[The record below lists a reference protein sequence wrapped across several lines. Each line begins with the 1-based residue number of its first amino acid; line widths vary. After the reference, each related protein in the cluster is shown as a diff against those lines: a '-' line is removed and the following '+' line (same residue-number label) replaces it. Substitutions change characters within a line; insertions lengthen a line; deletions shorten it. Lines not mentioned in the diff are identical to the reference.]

1 MEFSLH
7 LDFKLT
13 KLTIGRE
20 RAPLVVVDNFVADP
34 HALVELAAGKLFSD
48 VVNFYPGVRS
58 KVPLTYQRFMLDK
71 VKPLFASHFNL
82 GSAVLRFTECHF
94 SIVTT
99 PPEKLDIA
107 QRIPHIDS
115 VFPSELAFIHY
126 LFKSNLGGT
135 AFYRHRATG
144 YEYVDEARKDGYW
157 RIVDEEQSGPN
168 RAQAEYINGDTV
180 LYEQVGK
187 EAGVFNRMLIYR
199 RNTLHSGALGPNFVP
214 DPNPRTGRLSINGF
228 LA

>member
-1 MEFSLH
+1 MELALH
-7 LDFKLT
+7 PDFKLT

-20 RAPLVVVDNFVADP
+20 QAPLVVVDNVVADP
-34 HALVELAAGKLFSD
+34 EALVDLAASKMFRD
-48 VVNFYPGVRS
+48 VVDYYPGVRS
-58 KVPLTYQRFMLDK
+58 KAPLTYQRFVLEK
-71 VKPLFASHFNL
+71 VKPLFAPHFDL

-99 PPEKLDIA
+99 PPGKLDVA

-115 VFPSELAFIHY
+115 VLSSELAFIHY
-126 LFKSNLGGT
+126 LFKSDLGGT

-144 YEYVDEARKDGYW
+144 YEYVDEARKDAYW

-168 RAQAEYINGDTV
+168 RAESGYINGDTA
-180 LYEQVGK
+180 LYEQVGHQS
-187 EAGVFNRMLIYR
+187 GIFNRMLVYR
-199 RNTLHSGALGPNFVP
+199 RNALHSGALGPNLVF
-214 DPNPRTGRLSINGF
+214 DPNPRIGRLSINGF